1 MAVKLPGLKM
11 PKLSLPKKGNT
22 QKAFQNLI
30 KGDVKSGI
38 GGFKESMPNNIKDGL
53 SQIKGLSGNNAGIDV
68 NKILGK
74 SASGV
79 EDLLSKNS
87 SMDQITKAFS
97 SQKTFDV
104 SEFTKSAGIQMGGDF
119 DFTDI
124 LSQ

>member
-11 PKLSLPKKGNT
+11 PKLSLPKKGKT